1 MLTNTYGLK
10 RMLPAFS
17 TYVKR
22 VFGGCQK
29 LFWLFSKALVA
40 VVKNYQN
47 ITSLCVNLFCCA
59 CGILLIFYRKA
70 PNYSRKTLL
79 FMKRILRFES
89 KET

>member
-1 MLTNTYGLK
+1 MK
-10 RMLPAFS
+10 FMLPTFS
-17 TYVKR
+17 TYAKR

-29 LFWLFSKALVA
+29 LFWLFSKALVT

-47 ITSLCVNLFCCA
+47 ITSLCVNLFCYA

>member
-1 MLTNTYGLK
+1 MK
-10 RMLPAFS
+10 FMLPTFS
-17 TYVKR
+17 TYAKR
-22 VFGGCQK
+22 VFDSRQK
-29 LFWLFSKALVA
+29 LFWLFSKAFVT

-47 ITSLCVNLFCCA
+47 ITSLCVNLFCYA